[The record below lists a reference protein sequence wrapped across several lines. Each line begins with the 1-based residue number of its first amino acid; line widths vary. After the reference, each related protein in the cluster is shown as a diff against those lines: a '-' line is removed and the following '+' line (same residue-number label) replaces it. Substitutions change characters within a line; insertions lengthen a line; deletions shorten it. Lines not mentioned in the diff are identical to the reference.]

1 MPNEFKVE
9 LGPFV
14 LSCLQRCEGA
24 KGIQIY
30 ASSNSWKEKNVSIP
44 LGIFYFL
51 ESRLGFS
58 IYSGHNVAVGWCVLF
73 DFIFTFNILAEKTKS
88 TFCKDLVKGRLL
100 PLVW

>member
-1 MPNEFKVE
+1 MPKEFKVE

-14 LSCLQRCEGA
+14 LSCLQRCGGA

-44 LGIFYFL
+44 LGISYFL
-51 ESRLGFS
+51 ESKLGFS
-58 IYSGHNVAVGWCVLF
+58 IYSGHNVSVVWCVLF
-73 DFIFTFNILAEKTKS
+73 DFIFTFNILAEKIKR
-88 TFCKDLVKGRLL
+88 TFCKYPVKGRLL